1 MESLGGALSSIPD
14 RDTKKAAL
22 RTTARPI
29 GSNDSQ
35 RPIPNPKA
43 QGCDLLIHWGKPQ
56 HETAELG
63 GNKQTHPS
71 PPPLPVGH
79 SRVEESPAP
88 LEEMGSRAHAVCG
101 DHIPSDLRDPF
112 YTDQYE
118 QEHIKPPI
126 IYLLLSGELYSRVC
140 GLILPAEQAASLQ
153 NHQSV
158 IQALSRK
165 GIYVLETNNTPVSD
179 LDLSS
184 SPIKMSAHIHLIDAL
199 MMAYTAEMISIEKVV
214 SCVKRFS
221 NISASKELPFDLED
235 AMILWINK
243 INIKM
248 RELTEKECKMKQHL
262 LDSPGHH
269 KVRYRRD
276 HLSGRS
282 LQHFPL
288 LEDILKDVSDGAAL
302 LALIHFY
309 CPDLIRLEDFC
320 LKEVPSIA
328 DSVYNIQLLKEFA
341 NEYLNKCFYLNPEDL
356 LYSPPVLKNNVM
368 TFIAEL
374 FWWFENVKPD
384 FVHPRDLQEIKHVLN
399 QPLTHLTP
407 YCL

>member
-1 MESLGGALSSIPD
+1 
-14 RDTKKAAL
+14 
-22 RTTARPI
+22 
-29 GSNDSQ
+29 
-35 RPIPNPKA
+35 
-43 QGCDLLIHWGKPQ
+43 
-56 HETAELG
+56 
-63 GNKQTHPS
+63 
-71 PPPLPVGH
+71 
-79 SRVEESPAP
+79 
-88 LEEMGSRAHAVCG
+88 
-101 DHIPSDLRDPF
+101 HIPSDLRDPF

-140 GLILPAEQAASLQ
+140 GLILPAEEAASLQ

-248 RELTEKECKMKQHL
+248 RELTEKECKMKQHF

-269 KVRYRRD
+269 KSPSKWYWKLVPVRYRRD
-276 HLSGRS
+276 HLSGRT

-309 CPDLIRLEDFC
+309 CPDLIRLEDIC

-328 DSVYNIQLLKEFA
+328 DSMYNIQLLKEFA

-356 LYSPPVLKNNVM
+356 LYSPPVLKVN
-368 TFIAEL
+368 
-374 FWWFENVKPD
+374 
-384 FVHPRDLQEIKHVLN
+384 IKSFFGVILGG
-399 QPLTHLTP
+399 TDTDVGTVES
-407 YCL
+407 

>member
-1 MESLGGALSSIPD
+1 MDVSAGRDSTWRRTAAAADDDDEDDGEGGAGGD
-14 RDTKKAAL
+14 ME
-22 RTTARPI
+22 
-29 GSNDSQ
+29 
-35 RPIPNPKA
+35 A
-43 QGCDLLIHWGKPQ
+43 Q
-56 HETAELG
+56 
-63 GNKQTHPS
+63 
-71 PPPLPVGH
+71 V
-79 SRVEESPAP
+79 VP
-88 LEEMGSRAHAVCG
+88 LELYDCARAKIEANLCWLFAKAYG
-101 DHIPSDLRDPF
+101 IDHIPSDLRDPF

-140 GLILPAEQAASLQ
+140 GLILPAEEAASLQ

-243 INIKM
+243 INLKM
-248 RELTEKECKMKQHL
+248 RELTEKECKMKQHF

-276 HLSGRS
+276 HLSGRT

-309 CPDLIRLEDFC
+309 CPDLIRLEDIC

-328 DSVYNIQLLKEFA
+328 DSMYNIQLLKEFA

-356 LYSPPVLKNNVM
+356 LYSPPVLKV
-368 TFIAEL
+368 
-374 FWWFENVKPD
+374 
-384 FVHPRDLQEIKHVLN
+384 QKHA
-399 QPLTHLTP
+399 Q
-407 YCL
+407 